1 MHEDVA
7 GEFDED
13 KAANSIMA
21 ACATKGG

>member
-1 MHEDVA
+1 MREDAA

-13 KAANSIMA
+13 EAADSVMV